1 MASVKKKVSQ
11 NDLRVLMSLQK
22 RKALDS
28 QKKIESPLAKY
39 SSSGVLSCIVCE
51 SVVRSEAV
59 WNVHINSK
67 QHRENIAKKKSPSL
81 PPPAPI
87 PVDVTKLIK
96 RPAPE
101 AFKVPEEVPP
111 VPTKKLKGILK
122 NAPPVPQG
130 FFDDVIVS
138 PSPSKIPET
147 TASVSTEEQEPMEME
162 TNEEGSAATEL
173 PEGFFDN
180 PVLDAKARNVEYKD
194 PIQEEWDRFQK
205 EIKEE
210 TTVSAQIIY
219 DDTEDATAQRQIEE
233 IDEQLRKL
241 SKVVE
246 LDHKREKVKA
256 NVLSKPIEI
265 KEEEMSSDE
274 GEDYEIEFDWRA
286 KRYLC

>member
-1 MASVKKKVSQ
+1 MTSVKKKVSQ

-22 RKALDS
+22 RKAKDS

-39 SSSGVLSCIVCE
+39 SSSGVLSCIVCD

-67 QHRENIAKKKSPSL
+67 QHRENIAKKKSPSI

-87 PVDVTKLIK
+87 SVDVTKLIK

-101 AFKVPEEVPP
+101 VFKVPEDVAPP
-111 VPTKKLKGILK
+111 KKLRGILK
-122 NAPPVPQG
+122 NAPPVPEG
-130 FFDDVIVS
+130 FFDDIIVS
-138 PSPSKIPET
+138 PSTSKVPET
-147 TASVSTEEQEPMEME
+147 AASVSNGEQEPMEME
-162 TNEEGSAATEL
+162 NIDEGSAATEL

-256 NVLSKPIEI
+256 NVLSKPVEI

-274 GEDYEIEFDWRA
+274 GEDFEIEFDWRA